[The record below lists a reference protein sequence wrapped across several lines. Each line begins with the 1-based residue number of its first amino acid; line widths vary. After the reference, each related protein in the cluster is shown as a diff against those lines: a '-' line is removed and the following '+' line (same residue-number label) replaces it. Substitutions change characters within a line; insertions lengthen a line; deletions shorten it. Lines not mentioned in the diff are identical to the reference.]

1 VLDQLPVPQDERIEV
16 ELLTEST
23 KPTKQ
28 DWEDRNGVVAW
39 TASYAPNEERV
50 IKFGYGVTYPEG
62 THVAGL

>member
-1 VLDQLPVPQDERIEV
+1 
-16 ELLTEST
+16 
-23 KPTKQ
+23 
-28 DWEDRNGVVAW
+28 VVAW